1 MRSNIVSTAL
11 CILFVS
17 IPGFS
22 QTSTNAQLTGVVTDT
37 SGALIPGVTITATKA
52 DTGVITTALTNET
65 GVYTFQALQP
75 GSGYTVSA
83 MLPGF
88 QTLRYTN
95 LELSAA
101 VVSRQNFQLQVAT
114 QATTVDV
121 SIDRTGALLES
132 SPSVGDVLP
141 EYRIKNLPL
150 VGNNVLDL
158 LNILPGVRFNGTGQW
173 MGDYANT
180 VAGQG
185 LNSLNVTLDGLPTR
199 DERFSAQA
207 GTFQGESVNGTGTGA
222 QSGAFFSDYTGGNR
236 MLSTTT
242 INPDLVGEIR
252 LILSP
257 VDAEM
262 GRGNSQIQ
270 ITTRSGTNRYTGSAV
285 WNIQNTA
292 LNPNTWNN
300 NNDVGSSLTGC
311 KIEGQTPPCWNPTQ
325 PNWRNTHQY
334 TISYGGPIIRN
345 KTFFYVLWDQQISN
359 TRSVQTNTVLTDSA
373 RNGIYKYW
381 EGWVS
386 GNANATTTAVAPNSV
401 NPTTASVDFSGN
413 PQVPTSWPSGAA
425 YNGSQAGVPAG
436 RLMCFS
442 IFGNTKADGSPFGAA
457 DCPGGTDGNG
467 RSYAGVALLPSGAL
481 WDTKRPD
488 AATAQLGYFARI
500 LQEMPRA
507 NYFAQGDGLNTSGFR
522 WLLGRKGDG
531 AGVADAVVGSAA
543 FQNRKQIN
551 IKIDQN
557 FKTHRFAGSWTHQY
571 DNSTDPAAQ
580 WPNGVSGLSTRGPH
594 TFTVNVTSTFS
605 SSLLNEGRFG
615 LNLNSADSTNP
626 WNLSDSAI
634 RDRARSFFLAGGSSL
649 SGNGNIYDILVSPQ
663 IPAPPG
669 PFSVSPLSFDNGLM
683 FTAGATENQFNNP
696 LYNVADT
703 VSWTHG
709 KHAFKFGA
717 DLRFPRSK
725 GNSLQPIPVA
735 QNGNLGGTN
744 TESPFANVGNSSS
757 LGSTGTPSATNP
769 EYSSNLFPQNARNL
783 AANIAYIMTNS
794 LGTINTPYWAE
805 NYAQVSAGTAGWQD
819 VTTQQQ
825 RIREMVYTDYAVFAK
840 DDFKIRKDLTLNLGI
855 RYEYYAPPYITSGLT
870 STVVD
875 QGDGLFGVGRGVGA
889 GFDTW
894 LSPGNLYFTGYG
906 TNGTGNGTNGLGNA
920 AISLSC
926 SSTAVGTL
934 ASRLPAPNCDPN
946 LQSNIEFIGPNSP
959 NPGKTIIPRD
969 RNNFGPAV
977 GFAWQLPWFGEG
989 RTTVRGGYQLTF
1001 QRVEIG
1007 ESTLASAL
1015 GGFLNQTASQNDPA
1029 IQNIAQATGQNR
1041 AVLLTDLQTLVP
1053 VPPSRAPGQ
1062 TVPVYGRSQSF
1073 TAYSADFATP
1083 YTQNL
1088 TLSVTRALSRSLS
1101 LDVRYVG
1108 SLTRKTAGSLN
1119 LNTSTA
1125 LYNQELFDAF
1135 DAARRGEN
1143 PALLDQLLAGVD
1155 IAPGAGNNT
1164 TWTFGTNTGIY
1175 PTDRMYGPVGT
1186 CTTLA
1191 TAPPAGGVTFT
1202 TPTGFPDDPHCAP
1215 GQMFNYGG
1223 DALRRASVYGTSG
1236 PLGNGSFAALANVLA
1251 GTTAPTGGL
1260 VPITTPAGGTTPA
1273 QRVLRNG
1280 CDRIANGY
1288 YDPSQPAVYPTVE
1301 PRAVSVAGSPTF
1313 GVVTAN
1319 IPTRCF
1325 PENYLVANPQLNNAT
1340 YASNLGRNNFHSLQ
1354 VGFTMRPIHG
1364 ISLQS
1369 NYTWAKSM
1377 TLPSSGYN
1385 DPLNREFDHQMGNER
1400 AHDFRLNGT
1409 LALPIGPNKLFFA
1422 NTSGWVARIIEDW
1435 QTSFI
1440 LNLSTG
1446 SPASATGAATTRYAG
1461 NGGFQP
1467 IGQARWVPT
1476 EFWKIPKGHVDFENA
1491 PTGTGTYYGNSVPG
1505 AVGTYVNVPDPQ
1517 CSDSSQ
1523 VSQVDN
1529 KGFAFAANANGCTL
1543 RALGQRVPV
1552 GTPGSF
1558 LIDPT
1563 NPAEVAAVHVLVN
1576 PKPGEYG
1583 VLSPNVLT
1591 SFGNWSLDANA
1602 QKTFRI
1608 SESKSV
1614 SIRIDATNVLNHP
1627 TPFIPYFQPG
1637 GQFGSGQFGEIL
1649 CGCNDSKS
1657 GTRTFQGQVRF
1668 SF

>member
-1 MRSNIVSTAL
+1 MRSKIVSIAFL
-11 CILFVS
+11 SFFFFS
-17 IPGFS
+17 MPGFS
-22 QTSTNAQLTGVVTDT
+22 QTSTNAQLTGVVTDS
-37 SGALIPGVTITATKA
+37 SGALIPGVTITATKT
-52 DTGVITTALTNET
+52 DTGVTTTALTNES

-75 GSGYTVSA
+75 GTGYTVSA
-83 MLPGF
+83 ALPGF
-88 QTLRYTN
+88 QTLRYTG

-101 VVSRQNFQLQVAT
+101 VLARQNFQLQVAT
-114 QATTVDV
+114 TATTVDV
-121 SIDRTGALLES
+121 SVERGALAQAS
-132 SPSVGDVLP
+132 SSVGDVLP
-141 EYRIKNLPL
+141 QDRISNLPM

-180 VAGQG
+180 IAGQG

-222 QSGAFFSDYTGGNR
+222 QSGAFGSDYTGGNR

-252 LILSP
+252 LVLSP

-270 ITTRSGTNRYTGSAV
+270 ITTRSGTNRYSGAAV

-300 NNDVGSSLTGC
+300 NNDVGTALTGC
-311 KIEGQTPPCWNPTQ
+311 QIKGQKPPCWNPTE
-325 PNWRNTHQY
+325 PNWRNTNQY
-334 TISYGGPIIRN
+334 TISYGGPIIKN

-359 TRSVQTNTVLTDSA
+359 TRLLQTNTVLTDSA

-381 EGWVS
+381 EGWVP
-386 GNANATTTAVAPNSV
+386 GNANATTTAIAPNSA
-401 NPTTASVDFSGN
+401 NPTTASVDFAGN
-413 PQVPTSWPSGAA
+413 PQVPTRWPSGAA
-425 YNGSQAGVPAG
+425 YDGSQAGVPAG

-442 IFGNTKADGSPFGAA
+442 VFGGVKADGSPFGAG
-457 DCPGGTDGNG
+457 DCPGGTDVFG
-467 RSYAGVALLPSGAL
+467 RSYAGVALLPPGGGAL
-481 WDTKRPD
+481 WDTKRPGAV
-488 AATAQLGYFARI
+488 AAQAGYFGRI
-500 LQEMPRA
+500 LQEMPKA
-507 NYFAQGDGLNTSGFR
+507 NYFANGDGLNTSGFR

-531 AGVADAVVGSAA
+531 AGIADAIVGSAA

-557 FKTHRFAGSWTHQY
+557 FKSHRISGSWTHQW

-580 WPNGVSGLSTRGPH
+580 WPNGMSGLSTRGPH
-594 TFTVNVTSTFS
+594 TFALNVTSTFS
-605 SSLLNEGRFG
+605 STLLNEGRFG
-615 LNLNSADSTNP
+615 LNMNNANSTNP
-626 WNLSDSAI
+626 WNLSDSSI
-634 RDRARSFFLAGGSSL
+634 SQRARSFMLAGGSSL
-649 SGNGNIYDILVSPQ
+649 SGNGSTYPILVSP
-663 IPAPPG
+663 AAG
-669 PFSVSPLSFDNGLM
+669 AGGTALNFDSGLM
-683 FTAGATENQFNNP
+683 FTAGATENQFDNP
-696 LYNVADT
+696 LYNIADT
-703 VSWTHG
+703 ISWTHG
-709 KHAFKFGA
+709 NHAFKFGA

-735 QNGNLGGTN
+735 AFGNLGGTN
-744 TESPFANVGNSSS
+744 TESPFANVGNSGS

-769 EYSSNLFPQNARNL
+769 EWLSNLFPQNARTV
-783 AANIAYIMTNS
+783 AANSAYLLTNS
-794 LGTINTPYWAE
+794 LGSANTPYWAE

-819 VTTQQQ
+819 VTTQDR
-825 RIREMVYTDYAVFAK
+825 RIREMVYTDYAFFVK
-840 DDFKIRKDLTLNLGI
+840 DDFKIRKDLTLNLGL

-875 QGDGLFGVGRGVGA
+875 QGEGLFGVGRSTGA
-889 GFDTW
+889 GFNNW

-906 TNGTGNGTNGLGNA
+906 TNGTGAGTNGLGNA
-920 AISLSC
+920 AVSLSC
-926 SSTAVGTL
+926 SSAPAGTL
-934 ASRLPAPNCDPN
+934 ASRLPAPNCDPS

-959 NPGKTIIPRD
+959 NPNKTIIPRD
-969 RNNFGPAV
+969 RNNFGPAI
-977 GFAWQLPWFGEG
+977 GFAWQVPWFGEG
-989 RTTVRGGYQLTF
+989 RTTVRGGYQVTF

-1029 IQNIAQATGQNR
+1029 IQAIAGSGGENR
-1041 AVLLTDLQTLVP
+1041 AVLLTDLPSLVP

-1073 TAYSADFATP
+1073 TAYNPDFTTP
-1083 YTQNL
+1083 YTQNI
-1088 TLSVTRALSRSLS
+1088 TLSVTRSISRNLT
-1101 LDVRYVG
+1101 LDLRYVG
-1108 SLTRKTAGSLN
+1108 SLSRKAAGTLN

-1155 IAPGAGNNT
+1155 IAPGTGSNT
-1164 TWTFGTNTGIY
+1164 TWAFGSNTGTY

-1186 CTTLA
+1186 CTTLVA
-1191 TAPPAGGVTFT
+1191 VPGSQ
-1202 TPTGFPDDPHCAP
+1202 TPTGFPDDPHCGA
-1215 GQMFNYGG
+1215 GQLFNYGG
-1223 DALRRASVYGTSG
+1223 DALRRASQYGTSG
-1236 PLGNGSFAALANVLA
+1236 PLGNGSYAALANVLA
-1251 GTTAPTGGL
+1251 GTGAPTGGL
-1260 VPITTPAGGTTPA
+1260 VPLTVPAGGTTPA

-1288 YDPSQPAVYPTVE
+1288 YDPSGAAVYPTVN
-1301 PRAVSVAGSPTF
+1301 PVAGAAATGGF
-1313 GVVTAN
+1313 NVVTTGN

-1354 VGFTMRPIHG
+1354 VNVTMRPIHG
-1364 ISLQS
+1364 ISFQG

-1385 DPLNREFDHQMGNER
+1385 DPLNREFDHQMGLER
-1400 AHDFRLNGT
+1400 AHDFRMNGT
-1409 LALPIGPNKLFFA
+1409 VELPLGPNKLLFA
-1422 NTSGWVARIIEDW
+1422 NTSGWVARVIERW
-1435 QTSFI
+1435 QASFI
-1440 LNLSTG
+1440 LNMSTG

-1467 IGQARWVPT
+1467 VGLSRWVPT
-1476 EFWKIPKGHVDFENA
+1476 ENWKIPRGHVDFANA

-1505 AVGTYVNVPDPQ
+1505 ALNTFVNVPDPQ
-1517 CSDSSQ
+1517 CADSSR
-1523 VSQVDN
+1523 VAQVDN
-1529 KGFAFAANANGCTL
+1529 KGFAFATNAFGCTL
-1543 RALGQRVPV
+1543 RALGKRVPI

-1558 LIDPT
+1558 LIDPN
-1563 NPAEVAAVHVLVN
+1563 NPNEVAAVYMLVN

-1591 SFGNWSLDANA
+1591 SFGNWGLDANI

-1608 SESKSV
+1608 TESKSL

-1637 GQFGSGQFGEIL
+1637 GQTGSGQFGEIL

-1657 GTRTFQGQVRF
+1657 GTRTFQGQVRLAF
-1668 SF
+1668 